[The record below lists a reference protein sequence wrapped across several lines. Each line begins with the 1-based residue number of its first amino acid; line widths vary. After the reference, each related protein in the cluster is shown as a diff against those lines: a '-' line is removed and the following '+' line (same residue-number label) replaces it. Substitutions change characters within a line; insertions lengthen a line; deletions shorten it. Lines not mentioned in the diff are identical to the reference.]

1 MLAWVQ
7 INATES
13 SETII
18 FFFSWH
24 LLCPISPYTLS
35 GKHETGFA
43 IALAAPVTAALGSRS
58 PQPYVEMIKI

>member
-18 FFFSWH
+18 FFF
-24 LLCPISPYTLS
+24 LL
-35 GKHETGFA
+35 
-43 IALAAPVTAALGSRS
+43 APSVPNLTVYSFEKTRDWLCNCLGSS
-58 PQPYVEMIKI
+58 GYSSTWVQITTALC